1 MPRSAL
7 VVDDSDTMRKL
18 VCLTLQSI
26 GFTTYQAK
34 NGLEALIQAKDI
46 RPLDLVIADLN
57 MPVMDGLK
65 LLSQLR
71 RTPGV
76 SIVPVLLLT
85 TEVDRAV
92 KERARMAGASG
103 WLTKP
108 FDPTQLAAV
117 VQQIVR

>member
-18 VCLTLQSI
+18 VCLTLQNV

-46 RPLDLVIADLN
+46 RPLDIVIADLN

-85 TEVDRAV
+85 TEIDRAV

>member
-1 MPRSAL
+1 MPRNVL
-7 VVDDSDTMRKL
+7 VVDDSETMRKL
-18 VCLTLQSI
+18 VCHTLQSA
-26 GFTTYQAK
+26 GFHTFQAK
-34 NGLEALIQAKDI
+34 NGLDALVQAKDI

-57 MPVMDGLK
+57 MPIMDGIK
-65 LLSQLR
+65 LISQLR

-85 TEVDRAV
+85 TEVDRGA

-108 FDPTQLAAV
+108 FEPDQLVAAV
-117 VQQIVR
+117 QQVAR

>member
-1 MPRSAL
+1 MPRNVL

-18 VCLTLQSI
+18 VCLTLEGI
-26 GFTTYQAK
+26 GFKTYQAK
-34 NGLEALIQAKDI
+34 HGLDALIQAKDI

-57 MPVMDGLK
+57 MPIMDGIK

-76 SIVPVLLLT
+76 SIVPVLFLT
-85 TEVDRAV
+85 TEVDRTA

-108 FDPTQLAAV
+108 FQPEQLTAV
-117 VQQIVR
+117 VQKIVR